1 MFARRPRG
9 ARRPGEIALLG
20 ALTGTVVLGTAAGA
34 SAAPSG
40 GGPLATALAGWTAG
54 HPATGA
60 VVWRLDEDG
69 AKPIL
74 SYKPATPRRPAS
86 TMKVITAASTLM
98 ALGPDFRF
106 ETRLYAGVN
115 SRIRARTLAGPVY
128 LKGYGDPVLSTPRY
142 AKRFF
147 SGYGGNIGKLV
158 RPVKALGVR
167 RVRGPI
173 VVDESFFDS
182 VRTGPQWLASYRF
195 ECPPLSALPVNQDYA
210 GEVRGRYVRNPA
222 TAPGGRLRDAMR
234 AVGVR
239 FTGAVRPGHAP
250 ARGRL
255 LATVQSPPLHV
266 ITRLMLPES
275 DNFIAETLLKNLGA
289 YTRDAGTSAAGTA
302 TERDLLSQRAL
313 IQPGDRFVD
322 GSGLSRANRVAPE
335 TMVGVLAAADADP
348 TWGRALVRSLA
359 RGGEGTLVHR
369 LRTPDVRNR
378 VRAKTGFINS
388 TAALVGLV
396 TSRSGVRY
404 AFAFLMN
411 DGDIGGAHR
420 TQDTLVTLL
429 ARGAGDRLEPLSQ
442 APAAATRP

>member
-1 MFARRPRG
+1 M
-9 ARRPGEIALLG
+9 ALLG
-20 ALTGTVVLGTAAGA
+20 ALAGAAALAPAAGA
-34 SAAPSG
+34 TAAPAPAG
-40 GGPLATALAGWTAG
+40 GGPLEATLAGWTAG

-60 VVWRLDEDG
+60 VVLRLDEDG

-74 SYKPATPRRPAS
+74 SYKARTPRRPAS
-86 TMKVITAASTLM
+86 TMKIITAASTLM

-106 ETRLYAGVN
+106 ETRLYAGDN
-115 SRIRARTLAGPVY
+115 ARVRRGTLVGPLY

-147 SGYGGNIGKLV
+147 AGYGGGIGKLV
-158 RPVKALGVR
+158 RPMKALGVR

-182 VRTGPQWLASYRF
+182 VRTGPQWLPSYRF
-195 ECPPLSALPVNQDYA
+195 ECPPLSALPVNQDFA
-210 GEVRGRYVRNPA
+210 GEVRGRYVKNPA
-222 TAPGGRLRDAMR
+222 TAPGGRLRDAMTALGIRFSGPIR
-234 AVGVR
+234 A
-239 FTGAVRPGHAP
+239 GHAP

-255 LATVQSPPLHV
+255 LATVESPPLHV

-302 TERDLLSQRAL
+302 SARDLLDQHGML
-313 IQPGDRFVD
+313 ETGDRLVD
-322 GSGLSRANRVAPE
+322 GSGLSRANRVTPD
-335 TMVGVLAAADADP
+335 TMASVLAAAATDP
-348 TWGRALVRSLA
+348 TWGRSLVRSLA

-369 LRTPDVRNR
+369 LRAPDVRTR

-388 TAALVGLV
+388 TAALAGVV
-396 TSRSGVRY
+396 TSPSGVRY

-411 DGDIGGAHR
+411 DSDIGGAHQ
-420 TQDTLVTLL
+420 TQDRLVTLL
-429 ARGAGDRLEPLSQ
+429 ARGAGDRMEPLTQ
-442 APAAATRP
+442 APAAAVRP